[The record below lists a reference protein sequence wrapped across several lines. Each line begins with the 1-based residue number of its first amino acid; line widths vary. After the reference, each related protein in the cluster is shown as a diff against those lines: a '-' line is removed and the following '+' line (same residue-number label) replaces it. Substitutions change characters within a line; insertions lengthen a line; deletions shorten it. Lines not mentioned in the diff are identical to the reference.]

1 MEILVEMLTLLPL
14 SERKRMRRQAYD
26 ICMRLEQ
33 EATEVDALAMETAYH
48 WREMTCKA
56 CGE

>member
-1 MEILVEMLTLLPL
+1 MEISVEMLMLLPL
-14 SERKRMRRQAYD
+14 SERKRLRRQAYTL
-26 ICMRLEQ
+26 CTHLEQ
-33 EATEVDALAMETAYH
+33 VGTTFSAMETAYH